1 MEPLLDSP
9 IVNKVA
15 QSGIEV
21 FDLSQFLP
29 RADVASI
36 DLADFLVERIVLR
49 EKVFRETVA
58 AHDWTRYQDR
68 VVAVFCSEDAIIPSW
83 AWMLVVSKLHGV
95 AASVTLGSVADA
107 RREHFERALASFDWE
122 AYRDGTVVVKGC
134 GSAGVPESAY
144 ARAMSALMGVSKK
157 VMFGEPCSS
166 VPLWRRRE
174 GA

>member
-21 FDLSQFLP
+21 FDLAQFLP
-29 RADVASI
+29 PEPVATV
-36 DLADFLVERIVLR
+36 DLADFLFERIVLR
-49 EKVFRETVA
+49 EKHFREAVA
-58 AHDWTRYQDR
+58 AFDWSTLDGRI
-68 VVAVFCSEDAIIPSW
+68 VAVHCSEDAIVPSW
-83 AWMLVVSKLHGV
+83 AWMLVASKLHGV
-95 AASVTLGSVADA
+95 GASVTLGSAPDA
-107 RREHFERALASFDWE
+107 LREHFERTLAGFDWE
-122 AYRDGTVVVKGC
+122 RYRDGTVVVKGC

-144 ARAMSALMGVSKK
+144 VRVMTSLMGVAKK

-174 GA
+174 SQ

>member
-21 FDLSQFLP
+21 FDLAQFLP
-29 RADVASI
+29 PAEVVPL

-49 EKVFRETVA
+49 EKIFRDTVA

-68 VVAVFCSEDAIIPSW
+68 VVAVHCGEDALIPSW
-83 AWMLVVSKLHGV
+83 AWMLVVSRLHGV
-95 AASVTLGSVADA
+95 AASVTLGSPEDA
-107 RREHFERALASFDWE
+107 LREHFERALAAFDWE
-122 AYRDGTVVVKGC
+122 RYRDGTVVVKGC
-134 GSAGVPESAY
+134 GSGGVPESAY
-144 ARAMSALMGVSKK
+144 ARAMMALMSVARK

-174 GA
+174 AS